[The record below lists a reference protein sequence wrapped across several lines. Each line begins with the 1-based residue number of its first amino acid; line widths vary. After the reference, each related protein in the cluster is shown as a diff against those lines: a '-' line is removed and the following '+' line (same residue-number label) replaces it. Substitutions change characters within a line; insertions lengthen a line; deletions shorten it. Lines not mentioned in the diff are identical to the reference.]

1 MVLISLAPRMGFPD
15 RRNLCA
21 PPGVLQSHAHSHSI
35 AGVIPAQAQPSH
47 LDSDPGRV
55 RVMIISETRLHRDGL
70 AILLGGCPSIAVVGV
85 HDLQDSISALR
96 EMTTDVALLDA
107 PLTNNAGIVSTLR
120 SVVARLRILAVGV
133 RETAS
138 DVLACAAAGIDG
150 YVRIE
155 ASLRDTVSA
164 IENAVRG
171 ELVCSPKVV
180 ASLYQSI
187 RVDRA
192 PIHAVLTARELQVAE
207 LMNRGLS
214 NKEIA
219 RRLHLQPCTAK
230 NHVRNILGKLNVHR
244 RGQAVAKLRS
254 LIGEQFAAAE

>member
-1 MVLISLAPRMGFPD
+1 MPT
-15 RRNLCA
+15 
-21 PPGVLQSHAHSHSI
+21 
-35 AGVIPAQAQPSH
+35 QAQPSH
-47 LDSDPGRV
+47 LDSDPERV

-70 AILLGGCPSIAVVGV
+70 AILLGDCPSIAVVGV
-85 HDLQDSISALR
+85 HDLQNSISALR
-96 EMTTDVALLDA
+96 EMATDVALLDE

-120 SVVARLRILAVGV
+120 SVVSRLRILAVGV

-155 ASLRDTVSA
+155 ASLRDAVSA
-164 IENAVRG
+164 IESVVRG

-180 ASLYQSI
+180 ASLYQNV
-187 RVDRA
+187 RVERSPLNA
-192 PIHAVLTARELQVAE
+192 ALTARELQVAE

-254 LIGEQFAAAE
+254 LIDEQFAAAAE

>member
-1 MVLISLAPRMGFPD
+1 
-15 RRNLCA
+15 LCA
-21 PPGVLQSHAHSHSI
+21 VECPSLPWTESRSSVGVM
-35 AGVIPAQAQPSH
+35 PTQAQPSH

-70 AILLGGCPSIAVVGV
+70 AILLGGCPSITVVGV

-96 EMTTDVALLDA
+96 GMTTDVALLDA

-155 ASLRDTVSA
+155 ASLRDAVSA
-164 IENAVRG
+164 IENVVRG

-187 RVDRA
+187 RIDRGA
-192 PIHAVLTARELQVAE
+192 PLNAALTARELQVAE

-219 RRLHLQPCTAK
+219 RRLHLQPSTAK

-254 LIGEQFAAAE
+254 LIGEQFVAAE